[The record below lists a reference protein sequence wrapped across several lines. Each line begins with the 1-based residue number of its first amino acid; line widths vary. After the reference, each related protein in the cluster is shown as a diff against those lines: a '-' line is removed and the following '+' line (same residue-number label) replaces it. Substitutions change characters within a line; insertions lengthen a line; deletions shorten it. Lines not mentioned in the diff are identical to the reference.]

1 MEKRSLKREA
11 LITAASGAAMRALG
25 FVMRMWISRI
35 LGAEALG
42 VMELASGAHMLALT
56 PAAAGLPGAVSR
68 LTARAETEAERRRV
82 LAAGRQMA
90 VGLGAAVT
98 PLFLILA
105 PFISRWLGDDRT
117 LPSLLLFAPCVLLVG
132 VSSVYDGYFFGRGRA
147 LPPAVSEGAEQAVRL
162 LATGALAGMAGR
174 MTAAYRAA
182 LPAFATVLGEAAGLM
197 AILAMAGRTPT
208 PRQAGPLKALRKQ
221 LFSLALPLMLNRLC
235 HTGLRTLCSVILPP
249 RLMAGGLSHAE
260 ALSRLGMLNGMVMP
274 MMLLPGLFSGAVA
287 LVCGP
292 AMARCR
298 NRFAERR
305 LGGRMILA
313 SLAAGSLGA
322 GAVYLLAP
330 WLANR
335 VYRLAEL
342 TPLFRAAWPMA
353 VLLPAQQAV
362 GGILTGLGLQRKTL
376 TASLLGGA
384 ATLLCTWQWAARS
397 GNGIFG
403 ALYASLTG
411 HALTLLC
418 MLISLA
424 LRNKPKKES
433 ASQRK
438 KESRPEDSQSR
449 P

>member
-11 LITAASGAAMRALG
+11 LITAGSGVVTRALG
-25 FVMRMWISRI
+25 FVMRMGISRI

-82 LAAGRQMA
+82 LTAARQMA

-98 PLFLILA
+98 PVFLILS
-105 PFISRWLGDDRT
+105 PFISRWLGDGRT
-117 LPSLLLFAPCVLLVG
+117 LPSLWLFAPCVLLVG

-162 LATGALAGMAGR
+162 LVTAALALVAGR

-182 LPAFATVLGEAAGLM
+182 LPAFSTTLGEAAGLIV
-197 AILAMAGRTPT
+197 ILIIAGRM
-208 PRQAGPLKALRKQ
+208 PRIQKGESLKPLRKQ
-221 LFSLALPLMLNRLC
+221 LFRLALPLMLNRLC
-235 HTGLRTLCSVILPP
+235 HTGLRTLCSVILPL
-249 RLMAGGLSHAE
+249 RLTAGGLSHAE

-298 NRFAERR
+298 SRFAERR
-305 LGGRMILA
+305 LGVRMILA
-313 SLAAGSLGA
+313 SLAVGSIGA
-322 GAVYLLAP
+322 GVVYVLAP

-342 TPLFRAAWPMA
+342 TPLFRAAWPVA
-353 VLLPAQQAV
+353 VLLPVQQAV
-362 GGILTGLGLQRKTL
+362 GGIMTGLGLQRKTL
-376 TASLLGGA
+376 TASILGGA
-384 ATLLCTWQWAARS
+384 ATLLCTWQWAARPGS
-397 GNGIFG
+397 GIYG

-411 HALTLLC
+411 HALTLAC
-418 MLISLA
+418 MLISLMLRGRVKSRGLTAPA
-424 LRNKPKKES
+424 LS
-433 ASQRK
+433 
-438 KESRPEDSQSR
+438 
-449 P
+449 